1 MGMDILSVGL
11 GGMLGSVLR
20 YLVSQI
26 PVASGSFP
34 LRTFFINVTG
44 SLLIGL
50 LFALNERGGWLS
62 ENSRLFWM
70 TGLCG
75 GYTTFSAFSL
85 ENFQL
90 IKAGAY
96 GTAAFY
102 MIASLCAGVAG
113 VIIGIRAAALLPR

>member
-1 MGMDILSVGL
+1 MSMEILYVGL
-11 GGMLGSVLR
+11 GGMVGSILR
-20 YLVSQI
+20 YLVSLI
-26 PVASGSFP
+26 PVFSGAFPLCTLFVNASGS
-34 LRTFFINVTG
+34 LV
-44 SLLIGL
+44 IGL

-85 ENFQL
+85 ENFHL

-102 MIASLCAGVAG
+102 ILASLCFGIAGVVLG
-113 VIIGIRAAALLPR
+113 VRAAALMPR